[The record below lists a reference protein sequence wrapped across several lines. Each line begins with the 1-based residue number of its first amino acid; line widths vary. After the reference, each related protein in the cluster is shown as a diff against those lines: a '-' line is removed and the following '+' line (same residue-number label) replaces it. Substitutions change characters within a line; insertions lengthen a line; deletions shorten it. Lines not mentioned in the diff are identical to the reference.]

1 VTTPHPRRWWA
12 LAALALVQFVI
23 VVDNTVVNVALPSIQ
38 RELRFSVEGLSWV
51 VNGYL
56 LTAGGLLLLGGRL
69 ADLWGRRRMF
79 LSGAVVFAGASVV
92 CGLAGSPAAL
102 VAGRFAQGVGEALAS
117 PAALSLIAIL
127 FPEPGPR
134 GKALGIWGG
143 LSGVGATVGVLL
155 SGVIT
160 ELLNWRWLFFLN
172 LPCALAAL
180 IVVPR
185 LVPAMDRRR
194 RGQVDWLGAALATAG
209 SVSLVYGILAS
220 IRAGWTDAAVL
231 VPLTVSVLSW
241 AAFVVVEG
249 RVSEPLVPRRFFAN
263 RTRLTANVVSVFML
277 GVLSALFLL
286 LTLYMQDVLGYSP
299 LQTGLAYLPFCVFF
313 VVGAAVGAFVLGRRG
328 PRFALTASF
337 LVAAAGM
344 VLASRLPVAGS
355 WTWDLLPDMAVL
367 ATGFGLGL
375 PALQASALHGVSE
388 RDAGLASGVQNSV
401 QQLANALGI
410 AVLLTIA
417 LHRSG
422 AVLADGQPVPVAM
435 TSGFRLAFGVSAGVL
450 VLGAI
455 VVAAVMRR
463 AAASIAVPA
472 EDTEPVG

>member
-1 VTTPHPRRWWA
+1 MTTPYPRRWWA

-23 VVDNTVVNVALPSIQ
+23 VLDNTVVNVALPSIQ

-79 LSGAVVFAGASVV
+79 LTGAVVFAGASLV
-92 CGLAGSPAAL
+92 CGFSSDAATL

-117 PAALSLIAIL
+117 PAALSLIAVL
-127 FPEPGPR
+127 FPEPGAR
-134 GKALGIWGG
+134 GKALSIWGG

-160 ELLNWRWLFFLN
+160 ELLDWRWLFFLN
-172 LPCALAAL
+172 LPCVLVAVIL
-180 IVVPR
+180 VPR
-185 LVPAMDRRR
+185 LVPAFDRPRP
-194 RGQVDWLGAALATAG
+194 GQVDWLGAALATAG

-220 IRAGWTDAAVL
+220 IRAGWADAAV
-231 VPLTVSVLSW
+231 VIPLTVSVLSW
-241 AAFVVVEG
+241 VAFVVVEA
-249 RVSEPLVPRRFFAN
+249 RVSEPLVPPRFFAN
-263 RTRLTANVVSVFML
+263 RTRLTANAVSVFML
-277 GVLSALFLL
+277 GTLSALFLL

-299 LQTGLAYLPFCVFF
+299 LRTGLAYLPFCVFF
-313 VVGAAVGAFVLGRRG
+313 VVGAALGALLLGRWG
-328 PRFALTASF
+328 PRLVLTVSF

-344 VLASRLPVAGS
+344 LLASRLPVAGT

-375 PALQASALHGVSE
+375 PALQAAALHGVSE
-388 RDAGLASGVQNSV
+388 RDAGLGAGVQSSV

-417 LHRSG
+417 LHHSG
-422 AVLADGQPVPVAM
+422 AVLAAGGPAQAA
-435 TSGFRLAFGVSAGVL
+435 TTAGFRWAFGVSAGIL
-450 VLGAI
+450 LLGAI
-455 VVAAVMRR
+455 VVAGVMPRTP
-463 AAASIAVPA
+463 ATIAVPA
-472 EDTEPVG
+472 EDIESVG